1 MAKKVEKK
9 EPARQR
15 LLPVGRLINHSLFRK
30 DQYNEKA
37 TPSYKVELAF
47 DRGELDDFHN
57 QCLDYANATWGAGAE
72 NDVIIPIK
80 DGDEMAAKRKK
91 DGKSGESYAGKDV
104 IRANTIYNKMG
115 DDDDGGIQVL
125 NVDVSPIGPAN
136 SSEIYQGC
144 LGIAAVTFGNYQ
156 DQATGNNAITL
167 YLSAFQKT
175 ADGERLM
182 TPKDYSGLFKPVG
195 RVPADEEDETPL
207 RRQRAG

>member
-1 MAKKVEKK
+1 MAKKVEKTK
-9 EPARQR
+9 PAQQR

-47 DRGELDDFHN
+47 DKGELDDFHN
-57 QCLDYANATWGAGAE
+57 QCLDYANETWGAGAE
-72 NDVIIPIK
+72 DDVIIPIK
-80 DGDEMAAKRKK
+80 DGDEMAAKRQK
-91 DGKSGESYAGKDV
+91 DGKSGDAYAGKDV
-104 IRANTIYNKMG
+104 LRANTIYNKAG

-175 ADGERLM
+175 ADGERLV

-195 RVPADEEDETPL
+195 RVPAAEEDETPI